1 MSFVFTRI
9 TTDSSYMK
17 EYEKMKT
24 GQRFEG
30 ADPEINAGRANAFS
44 RLNEINSA
52 KSHAIAQNKLTALLN
67 HVGEHSIIN
76 PPFYCEFGRQISIG
90 HNSLINIGVTMLDG
104 APITI
109 GDHVM
114 IGPSVQLYTATHPID
129 FKSRREWETYCLPI
143 IIEDDVW
150 IGGNAVI
157 NQGVTIGARSIVA
170 ANAVVN
176 HDVPPDSMVGGTPAK
191 LIKKLNT

>member
-1 MSFVFTRI
+1 MT
-9 TTDSSYMK
+9 

-30 ADPEINAGRANAFS
+30 ADPEINAGRSYAFA
-44 RLNEINSA
+44 RLNEINNTQ
-52 KSHAIAQNKLTALLN
+52 SHEVAQKKLSVLLN
-67 HVGEHSIIN
+67 NVGDNSIIN

-90 HNSLINIGVTMLDG
+90 KNSLINIGVTMLDG
-104 APITI
+104 AAITI

-129 FKSRREWETYCLPI
+129 FKARREWETYCLPI

-176 HDVPPDSMVGGTPAK
+176 DDVPPDSMVGGIPAK
-191 LIKKLNT
+191 LIKTLNS